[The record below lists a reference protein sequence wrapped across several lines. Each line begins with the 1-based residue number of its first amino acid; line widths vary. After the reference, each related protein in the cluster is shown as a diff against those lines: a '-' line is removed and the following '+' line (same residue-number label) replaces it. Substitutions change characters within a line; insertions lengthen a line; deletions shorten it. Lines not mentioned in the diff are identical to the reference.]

1 MNSIEIIQNINTI
14 YDRFFITPN
23 LREHMLRAASVGK
36 QICEHWQGPKIN
48 KEDIIAVL
56 LIHDLG
62 NIVKMDLETETG
74 LKILGKEA
82 QNIGHWKKIKK
93 EIIQKYGYDDHEVTE
108 KMANELNM
116 SKQLIF
122 ILNHKILLKNDF
134 ILNSNDYNIK
144 IAAYC
149 DQRIGPFGILPLKVR
164 FAEIKERYGKRT
176 GTNLNTPKLD
186 FFMECGIKIEEQIF
200 QHLKITPDNINDQS
214 IVSYF
219 KSFQQKD

>member
-1 MNSIEIIQNINTI
+1 MNSTAIIQNIHSI
-14 YDRFFITPN
+14 YDRFLIPPN
-23 LREHMLRAASVGK
+23 LREHMERAACVG
-36 QICEHWQGPKIN
+36 QLICDNFNGPKIN
-48 KEDIIAVL
+48 KEDIIAAL

-62 NIVKMDLETETG
+62 NIVKMDLETPDG
-74 LKILGKEA
+74 LKLLGKEA
-82 QNIGHWKKIKK
+82 QNITHWKKVQQQIIKK
-93 EIIQKYGYDDHEVTE
+93 YGTDDHKVTE
-108 KMANELNM
+108 KMASELNTT
-116 SKQLIF
+116 QRLRF

-134 ILNSNDYNIK
+134 ILNAADYDIK

-149 DQRIGPFGILPLKVR
+149 DQRIGPFGILPLTVR

-200 QHLKITPDNINDQS
+200 KHIALNPEDINNNT
-214 IVSYF
+214 ILPYI